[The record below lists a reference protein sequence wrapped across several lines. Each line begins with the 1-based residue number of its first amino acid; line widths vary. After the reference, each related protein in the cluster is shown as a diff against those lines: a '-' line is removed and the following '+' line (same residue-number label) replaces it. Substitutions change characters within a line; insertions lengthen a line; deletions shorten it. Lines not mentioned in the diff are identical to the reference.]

1 MQRKF
6 FDMLLSIAGL
16 VLVVA
21 LVIGGALLLWGANY
35 ANTNVHNQLAKQ
47 DIFFPTKAAFAAAKP
62 GTEVTPSMRP
72 YLYQYAGQ
80 QVLTGA
86 QAEAYANH
94 FIAVHL
100 SEMPYGGVY
109 AKVSAAAMAN
119 PSNAALTAEE
129 QTTFQGTTLR
139 GLLLEAYGFSQFGQI
154 ATYGAIGCFT
164 LAGILLVLVLIGFAH
179 ARRTSET
186 EQLVVR
192 QEELTRDLIGV

>member
-35 ANTNVHNQLAKQ
+35 ANTNVHSQLAKQ
-47 DIFFPTKAAFAAAKP
+47 DIYFPTKAAFAAAKP

-72 YLYQYAGQ
+72 YLSQYAGQ

-86 QAEAYANH
+86 EAEAYANH

-109 AKVSAAAMAN
+109 AKVSAAALAN
-119 PSNAALTAEE
+119 PGNTALAAEE

-164 LAGILLVLVLIGFAH
+164 LAAILLVLVLIGFAH
-179 ARRTSET
+179 ARRTSEH

-192 QEELTRDLIGV
+192 EEQLTTDLIGV